1 MTATSIS
8 RRIEASI
15 QSLSSKDYEA
25 AFIHLFPAIDKTAK
39 KRRPK
44 DGVGQR
50 IKSFIS
56 DEEAIIS
63 AVATKNIF
71 RNIQFDG
78 IDFPTALYRFG
89 RNSIAHEGELDKRL
103 QITENGS
110 LQIGQVWSLPSS
122 YITGLIISV
131 IVSPENSGEKI
142 NESLGI
148 TLFGQQYNVNDLWGQ
163 KEIIQS
169 KICEIFQND
178 NLFK

>member
-56 DEEAIIS
+56 DEEKIIS
-63 AVATKNIF
+63 AVATNNIF
-71 RNIQFDG
+71 RNIQFDD
-78 IDFPTALYRFG
+78 IDFPTALYKLGVHQSLMRGNSMKGFKLLKMTVFKSVKFG
-89 RNSIAHEGELDKRL
+89 ACHHPIL
-103 QITENGS
+103 QALLFLLLLRQKI
-110 LQIGQVWSLPSS
+110 L
-122 YITGLIISV
+122 
-131 IVSPENSGEKI
+131 EK
-142 NESLGI
+142 
-148 TLFGQQYNVNDLWGQ
+148 
-163 KEIIQS
+163 K
-169 KICEIFQND
+169 
-178 NLFK
+178 